1 MSSSLFLLQV
11 VQAFAPSSSAHVVQ
25 TAPHGRGCPAG
36 PRPPLMVAMTSLPN
50 LARLAER
57 SSPPEEVATH
67 APPADFATAFR
78 QAAASRGAPTSS
90 TLRRNLAQSVE
101 RSIPSSLEAAPAD
114 ASSLEIV
121 TDANF
126 RDAVIASSKVGPV
139 LLEFYGEYCGPCRQC
154 EPALKQLDASFAD
167 LKVVKARLNSNPA
180 IEDWLLGEGL
190 KVSKLPT
197 LLLVKDGTPL
207 RALTG
212 KVQILDEASLQ
223 GFALDGGFV
232 PHGAVVPT
240 RGAVKHAHDGVVV
253 PTESYSADLQA
264 LTLTLAPT
272 SQPPNPNL
280 PTPTDLQ
287 ALSERQQTREL
298 QSLVSRLRASQAAA
312 PGELATL
319 EGMLERRLQHERDMR
334 PPADM
339 RATQEVVC
347 ANGVCQR
354 R

>member
-1 MSSSLFLLQV
+1 
-11 VQAFAPSSSAHVVQ
+11 
-25 TAPHGRGCPAG
+25 
-36 PRPPLMVAMTSLPN
+36 MVAMTSLPH

-57 SSPPEEVATH
+57 GSPPEEIATH
-67 APPADFATAFR
+67 VPPADFATAFR

-101 RSIPSSLEAAPAD
+101 QSIPSSLEAAPAD

-126 RDAVIASSKVGPV
+126 RDAVIASSKIGPV
-139 LLEFYGEYCGPCRQC
+139 LLEFYGEYCGPCQQC

-232 PHGAVVPT
+232 PYGAVVPT

-264 LTLTLAPT
+264 L
-272 SQPPNPNL
+272 
-280 PTPTDLQ
+280 
-287 ALSERQQTREL
+287 SERQQTREL
-298 QSLVSRLRASQAAA
+298 QALVTSLRASQAAA

-319 EGMLERRLQHERDMR
+319 EAMLQRRLQHERDVR
-334 PPADM
+334 APA